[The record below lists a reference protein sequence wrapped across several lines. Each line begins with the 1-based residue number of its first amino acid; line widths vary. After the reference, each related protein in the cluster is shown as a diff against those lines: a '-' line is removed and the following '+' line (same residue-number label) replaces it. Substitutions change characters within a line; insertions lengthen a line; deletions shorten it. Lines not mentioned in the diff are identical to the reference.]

1 MAKKVTPFEDP
12 TDELGEIEKILETA
26 EEKKA
31 KKEKQAPTPP
41 SSPAAKT
48 LEAFTKRKVVRELE
62 SIKHLLGD
70 SIKIKFKKVDE
81 EYGKH
86 QPLVVLNKSEIDQYS
101 SLEEYVLQF
110 LVPKEGRGLYIAEV
124 IADDGSVLKK
134 VEIDT
139 GREPKKEQ
147 EKKTKE
153 EVKEK
158 KEEKPPTEE
167 VIQQSVNVVR
177 LMNDVQQ
184 HLFQLQEQKADV
196 IKKIYDEQINHLQ
209 KKIEELSQKPGN
221 EHLIFMLQNQI
232 ENLKREMTNVDR
244 SSEWVKV
251 LTPLLSPVIQKLIS
265 EKKEPKENVLKE
277 TVDVMTKIMD
287 IGHKQ
292 TEKFEKLIETLKE
305 ASTKKEEKSIVEKF
319 VENIFSNPDKLEDI
333 VNKFSGKDALEKQV
347 EILSKQ
353 LDEIKSQ
360 PKTDPLDELVE
371 QAKKFETLQRIF
383 NPPTEKPPVEVKE
396 ETKDPIDQ
404 LLENVEK
411 IEKLKAI
418 FGGKSNLASVI
429 TIATDIL
436 GKAFKHLSPSIQYI
450 VDGWVKTKQIE
461 LERQIIEKT
470 GMIPPSYLRQV
481 QQYGELPQP
490 EMPPQA
496 QVEETGIE
504 KEKMDGLFK
513 EYFDRTLID
522 IVAGL
527 SGVITEKGITLE
539 DLGGILI
546 KEVSEELL
554 KNENLLNSFKHG
566 IENLDNLKDDMR
578 KSIMKVL
585 EINEQEAFALTEF
598 ILKEL
603 KEKVLG

>member
-12 TDELGEIEKILETA
+12 TTDELGEIEKILESV

-31 KKEKQAPTPP
+31 KKEKQAPLSAP
-41 SSPAAKT
+41 SPAAKT
-48 LEAFTKRKVVRELE
+48 LEAFTKRKVVKELE

-86 QPLVVLNKSEIDQYS
+86 TPIVVLSKSEIDQYS

-124 IADDGSVLKK
+124 IADDGSILKK
-134 VEIDT
+134 IEIDT
-139 GREPKKEQ
+139 GREPKKEE

-153 EVKEK
+153 EIKEK

-167 VIQQSVNVVR
+167 VIQQSVNVVK

-209 KKIEELSQKPGN
+209 KKIEELSEKPGN

-244 SSEWVKV
+244 SAEWVKV
-251 LTPLLSPVIQKLIS
+251 LTPLLSPVIQKLI
-265 EKKEPKENVLKE
+265 EKKEPKENVFKE

-305 ASTKKEEKSIVEKF
+305 ASAKKEEKSIVEKF
-319 VENIFSNPDKLEDI
+319 IENVFSNPDKLEDI

-371 QAKKFETLQRIF
+371 QAKKFETLQKIF
-383 NPPTEKPPVEVKE
+383 NPPNEKPPVEVKE

-418 FGGKSNLASVI
+418 FGGKSNLASII
-429 TIATDIL
+429 TIATDVL
-436 GKAFKHLSPSIQYI
+436 SKAFQHLSPSIQYI

-490 EMPPQA
+490 EIQQPQP
-496 QVEETGIE
+496 QETEVE
-504 KEKMDGLFK
+504 KEKLDGLFK

-585 EINEQEAFALTEF
+585 EINEQEAYALTEF